1 VTSHQRRGTGTLT
14 TERERAAAE
23 WSTRDPKRPARQTP
37 STASESASGAL
48 GAPEESRGSPPARV
62 LIVEDAESFVDALT
76 VNLEREGFSVTTAR
90 DGVEALERFEADR
103 PDLVLLDVMLPRL
116 SGIDVCRAI
125 RANSAVPIIMVT
137 AKSTELDTV
146 VGLEVGADDYVAK
159 PYRIHELVSR
169 MRAVLRRTPGAHASG
184 NLMPAAPGA
193 PPNGDAARD
202 RAPEAGTPNGGEPQ
216 AETSTQPGAG
226 APGQG
231 AGGASGVAGQRPDE
245 VLQAGDVVLDLG
257 RHECIV
263 RGEEIKLPLKEFEL
277 LEMLLSNPGR
287 VVTRDTLID
296 RVWGMDYVGDTKTL
310 DVHIKRLR
318 SRIEQDPAK
327 PVLITTIRGLGYRF
341 ESPRR

>member
-1 VTSHQRRGTGTLT
+1 VTNDQRRSTGTLPT
-14 TERERAAAE
+14 DRSHSGRRWEARVAPGHAEPAPGPDSTSLPVDGGAAVEDER
-23 WSTRDPKRPARQTP
+23 
-37 STASESASGAL
+37 GA
-48 GAPEESRGSPPARV
+48 PPARV
-62 LIVEDAESFVDALT
+62 LVVEDAESFVDALT
-76 VNLEREGFSVTTAR
+76 VNLEREGFSVTVAR

-125 RANSAVPIIMVT
+125 RAGSSVPIIMVT

-159 PYRIHELVSR
+159 PYRVHELVSR
-169 MRAVLRRTPGAHASG
+169 MRAVLRRTPGPH
-184 NLMPAAPGA
+184 
-193 PPNGDAARD
+193 
-202 RAPEAGTPNGGEPQ
+202 
-216 AETSTQPGAG
+216 AG
-226 APGQG
+226 ATRGSTLPAGLH
-231 AGGASGVAGQRPDE
+231 AGGAGEAPDRAVVSGVEQSTGSWQPNSAAAPRAGGKPGPTAAPARDE
-245 VLQAGDVVLDLG
+245 ILQVGGVVLDIG

-263 RGEEIKLPLKEFEL
+263 RDEEIKLPLKEFEL
-277 LEMLLSNPGR
+277 LEMLLGNPGR

-318 SRIEQDPAK
+318 SRIEQDPSK

>member
-1 VTSHQRRGTGTLT
+1 MTTRQRRRTSWLS
-14 TERERAAAE
+14 TERERLEIE
-23 WSTRDPKRPARQTP
+23 WSAARNLARPANKPPVHLPT
-37 STASESASGAL
+37 SHSSDTGNSADDD
-48 GAPEESRGSPPARV
+48 RGVPPARV
-62 LIVEDAESFVDALT
+62 LVVEDEESFVDALT
-76 VNLEREGFSVTTAR
+76 VNLEREGFSVTVAR
-90 DGVEALERFEADR
+90 DGVEALERFAADQ

-116 SGIDVCRAI
+116 SGIDVCRSI
-125 RANSAVPIIMVT
+125 RANSTVPIIMVT

-159 PYRIHELVSR
+159 PYRVHELVSR
-169 MRAVLRRTPGAHASG
+169 MRAVLRR
-184 NLMPAAPGA
+184 APG
-193 PPNGDAARD
+193 PR
-202 RAPEAGTPNGGEPQ
+202 AGTNLGR
-216 AETSTQPGAG
+216 TQSGKV
-226 APGQG
+226 
-231 AGGASGVAGQRPDE
+231 AGGAPHQAGAERNGAEGVDQTTSLKHWGGNLTERDGERIPAPSGLRPDE
-245 VLQAGDVVLDLG
+245 ILQVGNVVLDLG

-318 SRIEQDPAK
+318 SRIEQDPSR

>member
-1 VTSHQRRGTGTLT
+1 VTHDQRRGSGTLS
-14 TERERAAAE
+14 TERAHSGRRLESRLPPGSDGAL
-23 WSTRDPKRPARQTP
+23 PAQL
-37 STASESASGAL
+37 SASLPAAGEDDRGA
-48 GAPEESRGSPPARV
+48 PPARV
-62 LIVEDAESFVDALT
+62 LVVEDAESFVDALT
-76 VNLEREGFSVTTAR
+76 VNLEREGFSVTVAR

-125 RANSAVPIIMVT
+125 RAGSSVPIIMVT

-159 PYRIHELVSR
+159 PYRVHELVSR
-169 MRAVLRRTPGAHASG
+169 MRAVLRRTPGPHASPTLG
-184 NLMPAAPGA
+184 SSPAPG
-193 PPNGDAARD
+193 
-202 RAPEAGTPNGGEPQ
+202 
-216 AETSTQPGAG
+216 
-226 APGQG
+226 
-231 AGGASGVAGQRPDE
+231 
-245 VLQAGDVVLDLG
+245 LQAGGTPGEAGDRTAATRGDEATASSWQPDGAAAPRASARPISTATPAREEILQVGNVVLDIA

-263 RGEEIKLPLKEFEL
+263 RDQEIKLPLKEFEL
-277 LEMLLSNPGR
+277 LEMLLGNPGR

-318 SRIEQDPAK
+318 SRIEQDPSK